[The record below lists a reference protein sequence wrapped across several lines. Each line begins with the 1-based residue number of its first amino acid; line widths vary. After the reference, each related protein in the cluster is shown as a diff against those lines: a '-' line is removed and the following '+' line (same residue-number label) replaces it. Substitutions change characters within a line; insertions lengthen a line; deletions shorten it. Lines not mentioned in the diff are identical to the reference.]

1 MQVLG
6 DFGKRVVVVVA
17 QCLSILVAFEGLPMK
32 TDQLWPFEA
41 FRPIVIL
48 LEFREVL
55 SKEIKT
61 V

>member
-1 MQVLG
+1 
-6 DFGKRVVVVVA
+6 VA
-17 QCLSILVAFEGLPMK
+17 L
-32 TDQLWPFEA
+32 EA